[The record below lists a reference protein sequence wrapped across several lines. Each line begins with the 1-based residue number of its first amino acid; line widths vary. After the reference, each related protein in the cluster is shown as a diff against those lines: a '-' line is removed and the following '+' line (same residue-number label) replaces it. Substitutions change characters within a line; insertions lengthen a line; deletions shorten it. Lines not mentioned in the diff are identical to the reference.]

1 MMNSTAMAK
10 ALRAL
15 PHIRGDQP
23 GHVYMDALRRVTVYV
38 GRGTLLDPSTLD
50 VLSGH
55 VYVRLRPAYGVLPLD
70 SVHIMTNGVV
80 RLTGLQHALDY
91 SMPRV
96 VDGAL
101 TFSQPSSRWRPS
113 RFYVDVVS
121 RVRSFAAE
129 VMTLP
134 APTAVTGAQ
143 LLHVHGGRHYEYVA
157 VQDNNNGLLPFYP
170 RG

>member
-1 MMNSTAMAK
+1 MNSTAMAK

-15 PHIRGDQP
+15 PRVRGDQP
-23 GHVYMDALRRVTVYV
+23 GHVYMDAWRRVTVYV
-38 GRGTLLDPSTLD
+38 GKGTLLDPSTLE

-55 VYVRLRPAYGVLPLD
+55 VYVRLGSEYGVLPTD
-70 SVHIMTNGVV
+70 AVHIMINGDV
-80 RLTGLQHALDY
+80 RFTGLRHALEY
-91 SMPRV
+91 STPRV

-101 TFSQPSSRWRPS
+101 TFGQPTSRWRPS

-143 LLHVHGGRHYEYVA
+143 LLRVQGGRHYEHMA
-157 VQDNNNGLLPFYP
+157 VQDFTTNGLLPFYP
-170 RG
+170 GG